1 MPPGYGP
8 NLRPRPGNPV
18 QAARACGT
26 GYTRMTVSELRK
38 PLHHDRGSF
47 LKGGAAPHANPE
59 VPKCGGDL
67 KGELGDP
74 GSFKHR

>member
-1 MPPGYGP
+1 
-8 NLRPRPGNPV
+8 
-18 QAARACGT
+18 
-26 GYTRMTVSELRK
+26 MTVSELRK